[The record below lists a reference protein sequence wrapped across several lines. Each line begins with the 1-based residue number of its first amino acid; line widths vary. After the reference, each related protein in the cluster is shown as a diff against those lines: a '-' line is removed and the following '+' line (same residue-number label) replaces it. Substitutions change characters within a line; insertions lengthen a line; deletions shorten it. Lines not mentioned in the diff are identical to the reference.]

1 MAEIIEK
8 NVKIIVTVERDG
20 VKRSLRDIQS
30 DVEEVAAAS
39 SSAVS
44 EVEEK
49 VNESASKTSSR
60 FKELGEKI
68 KGRIDGIKTAVL
80 PAIGEIKST
89 TLSAIGTLTKSIGRI
104 AFYRTIRSAIKLF
117 TSGIGEGIQNFVHY
131 SASAQAAMDKFATAS
146 MYLKNSLGAALTPV
160 IMNLIPKFVELV
172 NVIVKGIEALSMW
185 YAYING
191 NSTYT
196 RAKPDY
202 FVHWG
207 EDAEEATEKVKEL
220 KNSILGFD
228 ELNVL
233 NDNNASYG
241 SSGKNDLVNYGDMF
255 EEAPINM
262 ETVNTVQKI
271 YDWVVKIAK
280 VLAGIFIFKEIAG
293 IINTLRSLGVLGK
306 AGGFLITLAVEFAL
320 VFGSMKNIFKGEGT
334 LKDWIVAGIAT
345 AAGVGIGAVTFGAAG
360 VVIALGISVAAVLSA
375 WAAADYEKSDTYK
388 YVQGLKNAIQKQKEE
403 IDGIISEIGTRSDEY
418 DSIVGKFSTANQ
430 IIDKIYD
437 FAQKENKSDSDI
449 AIIKNNIEALN
460 TLGLGGVIG
469 EFDELTGS
477 LSRTREE
484 AKALLTDMLKT
495 SVVSFASQNMGNALV
510 DQYKLQNQLE
520 VAQANLDA
528 AYSSFYGVYEK
539 AGFTREE
546 LRKLIE
552 AKASGK
558 SDMEA
563 AIEAT
568 GGLINGVFNGNT
580 EKAFKLVKLFVSGE
594 WKDTYDAL
602 KAAQANYDNIETAL
616 GEVNDQITTYSDLL
630 SSEFVVGTDEA
641 GKFAIQT
648 FTDIASA
655 AKNSGINISAD
666 TAGVLANLS
675 DNITLYTDGY
685 KTSIVNSAGET
696 VTEVEGKY
704 QELKTFLQNLN
715 PSISVSVK
723 WKANEL
729 APTIKPQLDMSNYYE
744 GMSHVS
750 VTNAPRISG
759 FEIREYATGG
769 FPEDGL
775 FLANHG
781 ELVGGFRGGRTAVAN
796 NEQIVDGIYRG
807 VREAME
813 DANAGGGG
821 GDWVIQVVDAGGVVR
836 GQTIISAAERANK
849 RAGTTVLTV
858 GA

>member
-1 MAEIIEK
+1 MAEQIVEK
-8 NVKIIVTVERDG
+8 NVKIIVTVVRDG
-20 VKRSLRDIQS
+20 VKSGLQDIKN

-44 EVEEK
+44 DVEK
-49 VNESASKTSSR
+49 KATKATDNIADKTKSAGGKIRES
-60 FKELGEKI
+60 
-68 KGRIDGIKTAVL
+68 
-80 PAIGEIKST
+80 IGNIKST

-160 IMNLIPKFVELV
+160 LMNLIPKFVELV
-172 NVIVKGIEALSMW
+172 NWIVKGVEALSMW

-191 NSTYT
+191 NSTYI

-241 SSGKNDLVNYGDMF
+241 SSGKNDLVNYDDMF

-262 ETVNTVQKI
+262 ETVNRIQKI

-293 IINTLRSLGVLGK
+293 IINSLRNLGVLGK

-320 VFGSMKNIFKGEGT
+320 VYGSMKNIFKGNGT
-334 LKDWIVAGIAT
+334 LKDKLIAAFAT
-345 AAGVGIGAVTFGAAG
+345 AAGVAIGAVTFGPMGA
-360 VVIALGISVAAVLSA
+360 VIALGVSIIATGKAYFDVKYEDTEFHKNLVA
-375 WAAADYEKSDTYK
+375 
-388 YVQGLKNAIQKQKEE
+388 LKNKIDEDLKTIDEVILNNASRGKEV
-403 IDGIISEIGTRSDEY
+403 DD
-418 DSIVGKFSTANQ
+418 VLAKFQTAKN
-430 IIDKIYD
+430 IIDTIYE
-437 FAQKENKSDSDI
+437 FANKETKTDGDLA
-449 AIIKNNIEALN
+449 AIRTSVEKLN
-460 TLGLGGVIG
+460 SLGLGGVIG
-469 EFDELTGS
+469 QFNDLTGEITNTKSEAEKLLRELMLIS
-477 LSRTREE
+477 LKSS
-484 AKALLTDMLKT
+484 ASANLGQALIDQTVAQNGVDMLKKDRDEAQKT
-495 SVVSFASQNMGNALV
+495 ITKLLNSLGVKIDYSFLNEKDSASMLAALQKQISFSWSGLPGNTGTKIKEAI
-510 DQYKLQNQLE
+510 E
-520 VAQANLDA
+520 V
-528 AYSSFYGVYEK
+528 Y
-539 AGFTREE
+539 
-546 LRKLIE
+546 
-552 AKASGK
+552 AKANDAYGTAQKELDKVNSFIELYT
-558 SDMEA
+558 SILND
-563 AIEAT
+563 EAT
-568 GGLINGVFNGNT
+568 I
-580 EKAFKLVKLFVSGE
+580 A
-594 WKDTYDAL
+594 
-602 KAAQANYDNIETAL
+602 
-616 GEVNDQITTYSDLL
+616 
-630 SSEFVVGTDEA
+630 TDEF
-641 GKFAIQT
+641 GKYSVQT

-675 DNITLYTDGY
+675 DNITLYTNGY
-685 KTSIVNSAGET
+685 KTSIINSAGET

-729 APTIKPQLDMSNYYE
+729 APTIKPQLDMSDYYE

-781 ELVGGFRGGRTAVAN
+781 ELVGGFRNGRTAVAN